1 MVYELCTGRHPFDAQ
16 NQAALALKI
25 VMGKFQD
32 IPSFYSKDLR
42 WLIQSCLSVDY
53 KRRPSI
59 NFLIERPFIIEQANK
74 LNLSLNSNNKNIN
87 RV

>member
-1 MVYELCTGRHPFDAQ
+1 MVYELCTGRHPFEAQ

-42 WLIQSCLSVDY
+42 WL
-53 KRRPSI
+53 
-59 NFLIERPFIIEQANK
+59 
-74 LNLSLNSNNKNIN
+74 
-87 RV
+87 

>member
-1 MVYELCTGRHPFDAQ
+1 
-16 NQAALALKI
+16 
-25 VMGKFQD
+25 MGKFQD

-59 NFLIERPFIIEQANK
+59 NFLMERPFVIELATK
-74 LNLSLNSNNKNIN
+74 LNLNINNKKVENKVENIPI
-87 RV
+87 